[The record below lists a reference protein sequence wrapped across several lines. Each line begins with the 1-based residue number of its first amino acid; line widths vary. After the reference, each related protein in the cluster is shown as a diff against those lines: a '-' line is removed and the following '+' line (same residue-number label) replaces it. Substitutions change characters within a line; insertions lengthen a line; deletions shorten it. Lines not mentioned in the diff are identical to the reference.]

1 MRVKMILAKVE
12 KERNEKREAKTG
24 FAGSLS
30 DMGVVDLVQTFEIGR
45 KTGTIKLEG
54 ERTGVIYFKEGKVI
68 DAELGRLRGEN
79 AFYRMLNTFEGNFD
93 VQFVPVDRA
102 ERIEVSTQGLLME
115 GMRRLD
121 EWGRMLEQLPTPET
135 ILELDYSQ
143 LSDRLAEILA
153 EVNGLRRL
161 LDGRRT
167 RSWGVDDSDLVAL
180 AALGI

>member
-1 MRVKMILAKVE
+1 
-12 KERNEKREAKTG
+12 
-24 FAGSLS
+24 GSLS

-68 DAELGRLRGEN
+68 DSELGRLRGEN

-102 ERIEVSTQGLLME
+102 ERIEVSTQGLLLE

-121 EWGRMLEQLPTPET
+121 EWGRMVGPLPP
-135 ILELDYSQ
+135 LDQ
-143 LSDRLAEILA
+143 R
-153 EVNGLRRL
+153 
-161 LDGRRT
+161 
-167 RSWGVDDSDLVAL
+167 
-180 AALGI
+180 LGIDMRTH